1 MASMYNNLIGEVDWG
16 TKCDSKGFIKR
27 LLSAASGE
35 CLYCTGEGHFDKTRA
50 AASES
55 TMLAEVE
62 IALNGPVLVE
72 ADEVIE
78 EAIDRYFKG
87 KRWHFIKRDIRD
99 YTKDSNA

>member
-1 MASMYNNLIGEVDWG
+1 MESNVSVWE
-16 TKCDSKGFIKR
+16 R
-27 LLSAASGE
+27 
-35 CLYCTGEGHFDKTRA
+35 HFDKTRA

-78 EAIDRYFKG
+78 EAINRYFKG
-87 KRWHFIKRDIRD
+87 KKWHFRRRDIRD
-99 YTKDSNA
+99 YMKDSNA

>member
-1 MASMYNNLIGEVDWG
+1 MSVQGKVTL
-16 TKCDSKGFIKR
+16 TKAE
-27 LLSAASGE
+27 L
-35 CLYCTGEGHFDKTRA
+35 
-50 AASES
+50 ASES

-99 YTKDSNA
+99 YTKDSNALKRLKSRGCHTSKCSK

>member
-1 MASMYNNLIGEVDWG
+1 MIAKDSSNVSYRQRLASV
-16 TKCDSKGFIKR
+16 
-27 LLSAASGE
+27 
-35 CLYCTGEGHFDKTRA
+35 CTGEGHFDKTRA
-50 AASES
+50 AAS
-55 TMLAEVE
+55 EVE

-99 YTKDSNA
+99 YTKDSNALKRLRVAFAVLHSVQNRK

>member
-1 MASMYNNLIGEVDWG
+1 MIAKDSSNVSYRQRLASV
-16 TKCDSKGFIKR
+16 
-27 LLSAASGE
+27 
-35 CLYCTGEGHFDKTRA
+35 CTGEGHFDKTRA

-78 EAIDRYFKG
+78 EAMDRYFKG

-99 YTKDSNA
+99 YTKDSNALKRLRVAVAILHSVQNRK